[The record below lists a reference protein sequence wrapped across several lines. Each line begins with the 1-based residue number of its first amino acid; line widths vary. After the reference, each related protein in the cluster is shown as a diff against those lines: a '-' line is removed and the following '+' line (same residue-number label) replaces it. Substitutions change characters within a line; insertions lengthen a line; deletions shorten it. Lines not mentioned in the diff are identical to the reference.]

1 LYKNFQFG
9 YKVLILLSQF
19 NRELRMMDRNF
30 NYCKTLT
37 EYHREETLEVNIGG
51 VPLGG
56 MNPIRL
62 QSMVDTDTMDTE
74 ATIDQFIRIVKAGA
88 DYVRI
93 AVKSTKDAE
102 NLREIK
108 AKIRAMGLQ
117 TPIVADVHF
126 NPKIAEIAARYV
138 SKVRINPGNFY
149 DKRAQFEQLIY
160 TDEEYRQELV
170 KLEETLTPFINV
182 CKEHDTAIRIGAN
195 QGSLSDRIMSRYGDT
210 PAGIVESV
218 MEFLRICKKLD
229 YHKIV
234 ISIKS
239 WNTRILVYTV
249 RLMNYKMRLE
259 DMNYPFHIG
268 VTEAGEGEDGRI
280 RSAVGISTLL
290 IDGIGDTIRVSLT
303 EKPEN
308 EIPFAK
314 KLVDTVTRRRGHEK
328 IDAPVFAQTNPFEF
342 ERRYGRPVRK
352 IGNRRPPVVIAALNG
367 NEIIEVSNLNGKLEP
382 DYYYDGRHIV
392 NRLNKKFPIL
402 SLEDYLYNDIYQS
415 THRFIRTTRK
425 EFVNFRRE
433 NPEIVQK
440 LKAERKAVIMLE
452 SDNTNRYADMRA
464 FFMIMESIVC
474 RLSVILCGD
483 YKERN
488 LLDLQL
494 KAATDFG
501 GLFIDGY
508 GDGILLSN
516 DNHDIFYSDLKNT
529 SFAILQAT
537 RMRITKSEFISC
549 PGCGRTQ
556 FDLHKT
562 TLEIKTH
569 FSHLKHLKIGIMG
582 CVVNGP
588 GEMGDADYG
597 FVGSGN
603 GKVNLYK
610 GQKVVKRHIPYE
622 EAVIELERI
631 IRENNDWSED

>member
-1 LYKNFQFG
+1 
-9 YKVLILLSQF
+9 
-19 NRELRMMDRNF
+19 M
-30 NYCKTLT
+30 
-37 EYHREETLEVNIGG
+37 EVNIGG

-56 MNPIRL
+56 FNPIRL
-62 QSMVDTDTMDTE
+62 QSMTDTDTMDSD
-74 ATIDQFIRIVKAGA
+74 ATVDQFIRIVKAGA

-93 AVKSTKDAE
+93 AVKTTKDAE
-102 NLREIK
+102 NLKEIK
-108 AKIRAMGLQ
+108 AKIRALGFQ
-117 TPIVADVHF
+117 TPIIADVHF

-149 DKRAQFEQLIY
+149 DKRAQFEKLIY
-160 TDEEYRQELV
+160 TDEEYRQELI
-170 KLEETLTPFINV
+170 KLEETLTPFINI
-182 CKEHDTAIRIGAN
+182 CKENDTAIRVGAN

-218 MEFLRICKKLD
+218 MEFLRICKKND
-229 YHKIV
+229 FHKIV

-239 WNTRILVYTV
+239 WNTRTLVYTV

-280 RSAVGISTLL
+280 RSAVGIGTLL

-314 KLVDTVTRRRGHEK
+314 KLVDVITSRRGHQK
-328 IDAPVFAQTNPFEF
+328 IGAPGFAQTNPFEF

-352 IGNRRPPVVIAALNG
+352 IGNRRAPVVVADLNG
-367 NEIIEVSNLNGKLEP
+367 NEILEVSNLNGKLEP
-382 DYYYDGRHIV
+382 DYYYDGRHII
-392 NRLNKKFPIL
+392 NRLNKRFPIL

-415 THRFIRTTRK
+415 SHRFIRMSRK
-425 EFVNFRRE
+425 EFVEFRNE

-440 LKAERKAVIMLE
+440 LKAERKAVILLE
-452 SDNTNRYADMRA
+452 SENSNRYADMRA

-474 RLSVILCGD
+474 RLSVILCGQ
-483 YKERN
+483 YREKN

-508 GDGILLSN
+508 GDGILLEN
-516 DNHDIFYSDLKNT
+516 EGHDIFYSDLKNT

-556 FDLHKT
+556 FDLHTT
-562 TLEIKTH
+562 TLEIKSH

-597 FVGSGN
+597 FVGAGN
-603 GKVNLYK
+603 GKINLYK
-610 GQKVVKRHIPYE
+610 GQKVVKRHIPHE
-622 EAVIELERI
+622 EAVAELEKI
-631 IRENNDWSED
+631 IRENNDWVED

>member
-1 LYKNFQFG
+1 MK
-9 YKVLILLSQF
+9 
-19 NRELRMMDRNF
+19 DRHF

-37 EYHREETLEVNIGG
+37 EYRREKTSEVIIGG
-51 VPLGG
+51 VPMGG
-56 MNPIRL
+56 ENPIRL
-62 QSMVDTDTMDTE
+62 QSMTDTDTLDTQ
-74 ATIDQFIRIVKAGA
+74 TTVDQFVRIVKAGA
-88 DYVRI
+88 DYVRV
-93 AVKSTKDAE
+93 AVKNTKDAE
-102 NLREIK
+102 NLKVIK
-108 AKIRAMGLQ
+108 SKIRSMGFS
-117 TPIVADVHF
+117 TPIIADVHF
-126 NPKIAEIAARYV
+126 TPKVAEMTAKVV

-149 DKRAQFEQLIY
+149 DRRAKFQKLVY
-160 TDEEYRQELV
+160 TDEDYRKELER
-170 KLEETLTPFINV
+170 LEETLVPLINI
-182 CKEHDTAIRIGAN
+182 CKEHDTALRIGAN

-218 MEFLRICKKLD
+218 MEFLRICSKHD
-229 YHKIV
+229 FHKIV

-259 DMNYPFHIG
+259 DMNYPFHVG

-280 RSAVGISTLL
+280 RSAVGIGTLL

-308 EIPFAK
+308 EIPFAR
-314 KLVDTVTRRRGHEK
+314 KLVEVVTGLKGHDK
-328 IDAPVFAQTNPFEF
+328 ISAPGFAQINPFEY

-352 IGNRRPPVVIAALNG
+352 IGNRRHPAVIASLMG
-367 NEIIEVSNLNGKLEP
+367 NEILEITNLNGKLEP
-382 DYYYDGRHIV
+382 DYYYNGRYIM
-392 NRLNKKFPIL
+392 NRQGKRFPIL
-402 SLEDYLYNDIYQS
+402 SLEDYLFNDIYQS
-415 THRFIRTTRK
+415 THRFIKMTRK
-425 EFVNFRRE
+425 EFVEFRNE

-440 LKAERKAVIMLE
+440 LKAERKAVILLGSE
-452 SDNTNRYADMRA
+452 NKNRYADMRA

-474 RLSVILCGD
+474 RLSVVLCGM
-483 YKERN
+483 YREN
-488 LLDLQL
+488 SLTDLQI
-494 KAATDFG
+494 KASLDFG

-508 GDGILLSN
+508 GDGLLL
-516 DNHDIFYSDLKNT
+516 DNEGHDIFYSDLKNT
-529 SFAILQAT
+529 SFSLLQAT

-562 TLEIKTH
+562 TLDIKSH

-597 FVGSGN
+597 FVGAGN

-610 GQKVVKRHIPYE
+610 GQKVVKKHIPYE
-622 EAVIELERI
+622 EAVHELEI
-631 IRENNDWSED
+631 IIKENNDWVED

>member
-1 LYKNFQFG
+1 
-9 YKVLILLSQF
+9 
-19 NRELRMMDRNF
+19 MMDRNF

-37 EYHREETLEVNIGG
+37 EYRREKTFEVNIGG
-51 VPLGG
+51 VSLGG
-56 MNPIRL
+56 QNPIRL
-62 QSMVDTDTMDTE
+62 QSMTDTDTLDTD
-74 ATIDQFIRIVKAGA
+74 ATVDQFIRIVKAGA

-93 AVKSTKDAE
+93 AVKTTKDAE
-102 NLREIK
+102 NLKEIK
-108 AKIRAMGLQ
+108 ARIRALGYQ
-117 TPIVADVHF
+117 TPIIADVHF
-126 NPKIAEIAARYV
+126 TPKVAEIAARYV

-149 DKRAQFEQLIY
+149 DKRAQFQNFIY
-160 TDEEYRQELV
+160 TDEEYRQELE
-170 KLEETLTPFINV
+170 KLEESLVPFINV
-182 CKEHDTAIRIGAN
+182 CKEYDTTIRIGAN

-218 MEFLRICKKLD
+218 MEFLRICKKHD
-229 YHKIV
+229 FHKIV

-249 RLMNYKMRLE
+249 RLMNFKMRLE
-259 DMNYPFHIG
+259 DMMYPFHIG

-280 RSAVGISTLL
+280 RSAVGIGTLL

-314 KLVDTVTRRRGHEK
+314 KLVDVITSRRGHKPIE
-328 IDAPVFAQTNPFEF
+328 APVFAQTNPFEF

-352 IGNRRPPVVIAALNG
+352 VGNRRQPVVVAALNG
-367 NEIIEVSNLNGKLEP
+367 NEILEVSNLNGKLEP
-382 DYYYDGRHIV
+382 DYYYDERHII
-392 NRLNKKFPIL
+392 NRLNKRFPIL

-415 THRFIRTTRK
+415 SHRFVRMTRA
-425 EFVNFRRE
+425 EFVEFRKE

-440 LKAERKAVIMLE
+440 LKAERKAVILLE
-452 SDNTNRYADMRA
+452 SDNANRYADMRA
-464 FFMIMESIVC
+464 FFMILESIVC
-474 RLSVILCGD
+474 RLSVILTGT
-483 YKERN
+483 YNERN

-508 GDGILLSN
+508 GDGILLINES
-516 DNHDIFYSDLKNT
+516 DDIFYSDLKNT

-556 FDLHKT
+556 FDLHNT
-562 TLEIKTH
+562 TLEIKSH

-610 GQKVVKRHIPYE
+610 GQKVIKRHIPYE
-622 EAVIELERI
+622 EAVVELEKI
-631 IRENNDWSED
+631 IKENNDWEEI

>member
-1 LYKNFQFG
+1 MK
-9 YKVLILLSQF
+9 
-19 NRELRMMDRNF
+19 DRHF

-37 EYHREETLEVNIGG
+37 EYRRERTREVIIGG

-56 MNPIRL
+56 QNPIRL
-62 QSMVDTDTMDTE
+62 QSMTDTDTLDTD
-74 ATIDQFIRIVKAGA
+74 ATVDQFLRIVKAGA

-93 AVKSTKDAE
+93 AVKNAKDAE

-108 AKIRAMGLQ
+108 ARIRAMGIN
-117 TPIVADVHF
+117 TPIIADVHF
-126 NPKIAEIAARYV
+126 TPKVAEMTAKIV

-149 DKRAQFEQLIY
+149 DRRATFQKLVY
-160 TDEEYRQELV
+160 TDEDYRKELE
-170 KLEETLTPFINV
+170 KLEETLVPLINI
-182 CKEHDTAIRIGAN
+182 CKEYGTALRIGAN

-218 MEFLRICKKLD
+218 MEFLRICHKHD
-229 YHKIV
+229 FHKIV

-239 WNTRILVYTV
+239 WNTRMLVYTV
-249 RLMNYKMRLE
+249 RLMNFKMRLE
-259 DMNYPFHIG
+259 DMNYPFHVG

-280 RSAVGISTLL
+280 RSAVGIGALL

-308 EIPFAK
+308 EIPFAR
-314 KLVDTVTRRRGHEK
+314 KLIEVVNGLKGHDS
-328 IDAPVFAQTNPFEF
+328 ITAPVFAQTNPFEY

-352 IGNRRPPVVIAALNG
+352 IGNRRQPVVIASLMG
-367 NEIIEVSNLNGKLEP
+367 NEILEISNLNGKLEP
-382 DYYYDGRHIV
+382 DYYYNGRYII
-392 NRLNKKFPIL
+392 NRQNKRFPIL

-415 THRFIRTTRK
+415 THRFIRMTRK
-425 EFVNFRRE
+425 EFVDFRKE
-433 NPEIVQK
+433 NPEIIQK
-440 LKAERKAVIMLE
+440 LKVERKAVILLG
-452 SDNTNRYADMRA
+452 SDNKNRYADMRA

-474 RLSVILCGD
+474 RLSVVLCGM
-483 YKERN
+483 YREKS
-488 LLDLQL
+488 LADLQV
-494 KAATDFG
+494 KASLDFG

-508 GDGILLSN
+508 GDGILL
-516 DNHDIFYSDLKNT
+516 DYEGRDIFYSDLKNT
-529 SFAILQAT
+529 SFSILQAT

-562 TLEIKTH
+562 TLDIKNH

-597 FVGSGN
+597 FVGAGN

-610 GQKVVKRHIPYE
+610 GQKVVKKHIPYE
-622 EAVIELERI
+622 EAVHELETI
-631 IRENNDWSED
+631 IRENNDWEEE

>member
-1 LYKNFQFG
+1 MKDLH
-9 YKVLILLSQF
+9 
-19 NRELRMMDRNF
+19 F
-30 NYCKTLT
+30 NYCESLT
-37 EYHREETLEVNIGG
+37 QFHREKTIEVNVGG
-51 VPLGG
+51 VSLGG
-56 MNPIRL
+56 HNPIRL
-62 QSMVDTDTMDTE
+62 QSMTDTDTLDTD
-74 ATIDQFIRIVKAGA
+74 ATVEQFLKIVKTGA

-108 AKIRAMGLQ
+108 KIIRSMGIQ
-117 TPIVADVHF
+117 TPIIADVHF
-126 NPKIAEIAARYV
+126 NPKVAELSAKYV

-149 DKRAQFEQLIY
+149 DKRAQFEKYIY
-160 TDEEYRQELV
+160 TDEEYREEL
-170 KLEETLTPFINV
+170 KRLEEAFIPFLNV
-182 CKEHDTAIRIGAN
+182 CKEYGTAIRIGAN

-218 MEFLRICKKLD
+218 MEFLRICKKED
-229 YHKIV
+229 FHKVI

-239 WNTRILVYTV
+239 WNTRTLVYTV

-259 DMNYPFHIG
+259 DMEYPFHIG

-280 RSAVGISTLL
+280 RSAVGIGTLL

-303 EKPEN
+303 EPPEK

-314 KLVDTVTRRRGHEK
+314 RLVEIIEARRNHAPIE
-328 IDAPVFAQTNPFEF
+328 APVFAQTNPFEF

-352 IGNRRPPVVIAALNG
+352 IGNRRTPVVIASLND
-367 NEIIEVSNLNGKLEP
+367 NTVIEIANLNGKLIP
-382 DYYYDGRHIV
+382 DYYYNGRYIINHSQQ
-392 NRLNKKFPIL
+392 RFPIL
-402 SLEDYLYNDIYQS
+402 SLEDYLYNDVYQN
-415 THRFIRTTRK
+415 TQRFIRTNRK
-425 EFVNFRRE
+425 EFVAFRRR

-440 LKAERKAVIMLE
+440 LKVERKAVILLE
-452 SDNTNRYADMRA
+452 SDNSNRYADMRA
-464 FFMIMESIVC
+464 FFMILESIVC
-474 RLSVILCGD
+474 RLSVILCGH
-483 YKERN
+483 YNETR

-494 KAATDFG
+494 KASTDFG

-508 GDGILLSN
+508 GDGILITN
-516 DNHDIFYSDLKNT
+516 DNKQIFYSDLKNT

-556 FDLHKT
+556 FDLHST
-562 TLEIKTH
+562 TKKIKEH

-603 GKVNLYK
+603 GKINLYK
-610 GQKVVKRHIPYE
+610 GQKVIKRHIPYS
-622 EAVIELERI
+622 EAVEELEKI
-631 IRENNDWSED
+631 IRENGDWVEQ